1 MYVLSSSLP
10 TVFFSLILFSFYFI
24 VTYTFYAFF
33 SDGKKFNFNEQFW
46 FLLSQILGI
55 CTYLLPFL
63 EISKQN
69 VSLVREFEPLN
80 YFYRSFITE
89 YFTFYFNNPLFE
101 FALFFFLFIFCVR
114 KVLPINNFVRFN
126 IMQSILIFLLA
137 SLLNVFFISLP
148 VSLRNSF
155 LGEIVGN
162 VFFILIF
169 CSILY
174 PIFQVLRGR
183 YASIPFVSEA
193 VRLHLNI

>member
-1 MYVLSSSLP
+1 MFSLQ
-10 TVFFSLILFSFYFI
+10 TIFFFLILFSFCFVI
-24 VTYTFYAFF
+24 TYTLF
-33 SDGKKFNFNEQFW
+33 SDGKKFKFNEQFW
-46 FLLSQILGI
+46 FLLSQILAV

-69 VSLVREFEPLN
+69 VSLVMAFGPLN
-80 YFYRSFITE
+80 YFYRSFIAE
-89 YFTFYFNNPLFE
+89 YFAFYFNNPLFE
-101 FALFFFLFIFCVR
+101 FVFFFFLFIFCVR

-155 LGEIVGN
+155 LGEILGN
-162 VFFILIF
+162 VFYSLVLY
-169 CSILY
+169 SILY
-174 PIFQVLRGR
+174 SVFQVLRGR

-193 VRLHLNI
+193 VRLHLDI